1 MTSGPGPSP
10 ALEGTIARI
19 LTIGTAISVALLA
32 AGVLLLIA
40 SGTSPLAGGPAFD
53 PGRLVADVLALRP
66 EGFLW
71 LGLIAVLATP
81 TGRVLAGLVGYARTG
96 DRPMAVVSALILV
109 VIAASIALAQTP
121 GA

>member
-19 LTIGTAISVALLA
+19 LTVGTAVSVALLA
-32 AGVLLLIA
+32 AGVLVLIA
-40 SGTSPLAGGPAFD
+40 GGTSPLAGGPAFD
-53 PGRLVADVLALRP
+53 PGRLVADLVALRP

-71 LGLIAVLATP
+71 LGLVAVVATP
-81 TGRVLAGLVGYARTG
+81 TGRVLAALLGYARTG
-96 DRPMAVVSALILV
+96 ERAMAGVAALILV
-109 VIAASIALAQTP
+109 VIAASVALAQTP